1 MGLLSDLLLFNTLF
15 NNSSSD
21 DDSHNDSD
29 LKIKIEEGELEI
41 EVEDG
46 DTIDDIIRKVNQKL
60 DQDGVDYDDAIIEIS
75 ECETDDEA
83 LNFGRSEKQHFE
95 KITQSVADLKSK
107 E

>member
-21 DDSHNDSD
+21 DDSHTDGD
-29 LKIKIEEGELEI
+29 LEIEIEEGELEI

-60 DQDGVDYDDAIIEIS
+60 DQDGVDYDDAIIEI
-75 ECETDDEA
+75 EVDDE
-83 LNFGRSEKQHFE
+83 
-95 KITQSVADLKSK
+95 
-107 E
+107 

>member
-15 NNSSSD
+15 NNPSSD
-21 DDSHNDSD
+21 DGSRNDDD
-29 LKIKIEEGELEI
+29 LEIEIEEGELEI
-41 EVEDG
+41 EVDDN

-75 ECETDDEA
+75 ECETNDET
-83 LNFGRSEKQHFE
+83 LNFARSEEQHFE
-95 KITQSVADLKSK
+95 KIIQDITHLKEK

>member
-21 DDSHNDSD
+21 DDFHNDGD
-29 LKIKIEEGELEI
+29 LEIEIEESELEI

-95 KITQSVADLKSK
+95 KVLQDPSQFETK

>member
-15 NNSSSD
+15 NNPSSGD
-21 DDSHNDSD
+21 GSHNDDD
-29 LKIKIEEGELEI
+29 LEIEIEEGELEI
-41 EVEDG
+41 EVDDS

-75 ECETDDEA
+75 EFKTDDDT
-83 LNFGRSEKQHFE
+83 LNFGRSKEQHFE
-95 KITQSVADLKSK
+95 KITQDITQLKPK